1 MEAIRFKFSNSKF
14 QSKYLISTFL
24 LLGGVPGTILAKFLG
39 QKKVDLRVL
48 GHSKA
53 ISLKDNFSDS
63 ELRQRGYSL
72 VPNALEQSYVDD
84 ILKLSLSL
92 KGSTRGMDSGSGY
105 QNDIYFDR
113 ENPKTVRFD
122 YAPDDLISDLTVQ
135 KLVSDP
141 VILEIAQSYLGTLPV
156 LDFVV
161 MWWHTKSNNPD
172 KEAAQYFHFDM
183 DRLRWIKFFFY
194 ITDVGPDNGPHIFV
208 PGSHAD
214 NGLPFGLRKNG
225 YTRLEDA
232 QVAHHFAEDSWKKF
246 VGPKGSMIV
255 EDTRGLHKGKH
266 VASGD
271 RLVFQIQFTSTLF
284 GTDISSLHITEQQ
297 IGKELRAAMEKFPE
311 IYKNIKVS
319 S

>member
-39 QKKVDLRVL
+39 QKKVELRVL

-72 VPNALEQSYVDD
+72 VPNALEQSYVDN

-141 VILEIAQSYLGTLPV
+141 AILEIAQSYLGTLPV

-214 NGLPFGLRKNG
+214 NGLPFGLRKMA
-225 YTRLEDA
+225 TPA
-232 QVAHHFAEDSWKKF
+232 WKM
-246 VGPKGSMIV
+246 P
-255 EDTRGLHKGKH
+255 R
-266 VASGD
+266 
-271 RLVFQIQFTSTLF
+271 
-284 GTDISSLHITEQQ
+284 
-297 IGKELRAAMEKFPE
+297 
-311 IYKNIKVS
+311 
-319 S
+319 